1 MRKIK
6 YVLWL
11 IIVVLLAAFIYQN
24 NEYFMDRQSIF
35 VNLGFDEKTS
45 PELPNL
51 LYFVVVFL
59 VGFILSFVMNFSDRW
74 KKRKTIKQLN
84 QQVDSGK
91 KRIDELEAKLM
102 AAPGSG
108 YGSADRYGGGDREE
122 AVSGGDPSRA

>member
-24 NEYFMDRQSIF
+24 NAYFMDRQSIV
-35 VNLGFDEKTS
+35 VNLGFDEKIS

-51 LYFVVVFL
+51 LYFVIVFL

-102 AAPGSG
+102 TAQGSG
-108 YGSADRYGGGDREE
+108 YVSAERYGGGEREE
-122 AVSGGDPSRA
+122 AGAGDPSRS